1 MRAKI
6 EPRYR
11 QNGPDGAFFHVTKE
25 EIFMQLSDKIKKF
38 SVEQAIDDRNKNRS
52 RTCRSSSTGR
62 TRSARA
68 SLKTSAAPS
77 ARRASTPTM
86 RTTRWCSTCSTTLT
100 RGAQDHACELLH
112 LRHLLVL
119 HERELGRDLVQGIL
133 PEAHRPRLPVHLVLP
148 LHAGRQRRLAK
159 QAAAAAKKK

>member
-1 MRAKI
+1 MRAKL

-25 EIFMQLSDKIKKF
+25 KIFMQLSDKIKKF

-52 RTCRSSSTGR
+52 RTCQSSSTGR

-68 SLKTSAAPS
+68 RLKTSAVLS
-77 ARRASTPTM
+77 VRRAWIPPM

-100 RGAQDHACELLH
+100 RGAQDLACELLH

-133 PEAHRPRLPVHLVLP
+133 PEAHRPRLPVHLVFP